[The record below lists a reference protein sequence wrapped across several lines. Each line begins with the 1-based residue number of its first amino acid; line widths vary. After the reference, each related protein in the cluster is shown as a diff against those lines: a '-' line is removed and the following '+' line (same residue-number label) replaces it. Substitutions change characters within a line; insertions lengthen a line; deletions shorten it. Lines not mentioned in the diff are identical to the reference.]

1 MGLLL
6 DVEDLRVYFHTR
18 NGVARAVD
26 GVSFGIGVG
35 ETLGL
40 VGESGSGKSVTAY
53 ALLRL
58 LPMPPGRIESG
69 EARFDGF
76 DLLHCTDVELRRIRG
91 RRIAMVFQD
100 PMTALNP
107 YKTVGDQVA
116 EPLRVHEGCSRAEA
130 WARAAAMME
139 SVGIANAAERMR
151 SYPHE
156 FSGGMRQ
163 RATIAMALVM
173 RPALVLADEPTTAL
187 DTTVQAQLLALIVR
201 IQREQNLS
209 VLLITHNLG
218 VVAGVC
224 DRVLV
229 MYAGRIVESAST
241 EALFRRARHPYTQ
254 ALMEA
259 VPSVNATRETLYAIP
274 GMPPDPLQPFEG
286 CSFAPRCAHAIERCR
301 RETPELLPV
310 DDGGRA
316 SACLRV
322 QSGELRL

>member
-1 MGLLL
+1 MGSLL

-18 NGVARAVD
+18 NGVVRAVD
-26 GVSFGIGVG
+26 GVSFGIGAG

-58 LPMPPGRIESG
+58 LPMPPGHIESG

-76 DLLHCTDVELRRIRG
+76 DLLHCTETELRRIRG
-91 RRIAMVFQD
+91 QRIAMVFQD

-139 SVGIANAAERMR
+139 SVGIANASERMR

-173 RPALVLADEPTTAL
+173 RPGLLLADEPTTAL

-201 IQREQNLS
+201 IQREQHLS

-241 EALFRRARHPYTQ
+241 DALFERPRHPYTQ
-254 ALMEA
+254 ALMDA

-274 GMPPDPLQPFEG
+274 GMPPDPLQPIEG
-286 CSFAPRCAHAIERCR
+286 CSFAPRCTHAVERCR
-301 RETPELLPV
+301 RQTPALLPV
-310 DDGGRA
+310 DDSHGRA

-322 QSGELRL
+322 QWGEL

>member
-26 GVSFGIGVG
+26 GVSFGIGAG

-69 EARFDGF
+69 EARFDGV
-76 DLLHCTDVELRRIRG
+76 DLLHCTEAELRRIRG

-116 EPLRVHEGCSRAEA
+116 EPLRVHEGCSGAEA

-139 SVGIANAAERMR
+139 SVGIVNAAERMR

-173 RPALVLADEPTTAL
+173 RPGLLLADEPTTAL

-241 EALFRRARHPYTQ
+241 EALFERPRHPYTQ

-259 VPSVNATRETLYAIP
+259 VPSVNATREVLYSIP
-274 GMPPDPLQPFEG
+274 GMPPDPLQLIEG
-286 CSFAPRCAHAIERCR
+286 CSFASRCTHVVERCR
-301 RETPELLPV
+301 CQTPALLPV
-310 DDGGRA
+310 DGSHGRA

-322 QSGELRL
+322 QWGEL